1 MSVRGVT
8 AIMLR
13 YPILSVGKSRTR
25 SVARRHLFNL
35 GRGLL
40 ESWDQGVIR

>member
-25 SVARRHLFNL
+25 SVAWRLLFNL
-35 GRGLL
+35 GPGLL
-40 ESWDQGVIR
+40 ELWNHGMIR

>member
-1 MSVRGVT
+1 MSVRGII

-13 YPILSVGKSRTR
+13 YPILSVGQSRTR
-25 SVARRHLFNL
+25 SVAWRHLFNL

>member
-25 SVARRHLFNL
+25 SVAWRHLFNL

-40 ESWDQGVIR
+40 ESWNQGVIR